1 MRLVLDTNILI
12 SSLIKE
18 SVTRKIIFNPNFDFY
33 VPDFIMEELS
43 KYLPEISHKAGIS
56 LNEVKK
62 LVNSFLE
69 NVHVVSINDYKDNLK
84 AASQIIGK
92 FDKKDIPFIA
102 VALSINTDGIW
113 SNDKHFQKQ
122 DSIKIFTT
130 KELFS
135 FL

>member
-1 MRLVLDTNILI
+1 VRLVLDTNILI